1 MRIVFGSRALWPC
14 RPNVGGC
21 IEIGQFRGYYSAYLP
36 RAGFSQE
43 ERPEASHVGST
54 VAHENVLTL
63 RAQAEQCRR
72 LAKGTYDEATT
83 VMLTRMATECD
94 VKADNLERKSL

>member
-1 MRIVFGSRALWPC
+1 MLMSAGTV
-14 RPNVGGC
+14 RP
-21 IEIGQFRGYYSAYLP
+21 IYQELS
-36 RAGFSQE
+36 GFSQE
-43 ERPEASHVGST
+43 ERTQASHVGWT

-94 VKADNLERKSL
+94 VKADKLERKSL